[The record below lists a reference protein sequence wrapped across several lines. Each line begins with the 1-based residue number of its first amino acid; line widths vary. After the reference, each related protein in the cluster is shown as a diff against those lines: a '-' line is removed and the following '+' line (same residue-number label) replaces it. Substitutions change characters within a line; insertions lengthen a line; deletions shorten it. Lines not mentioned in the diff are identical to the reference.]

1 MYVNF
6 VGLYTLNVSFDAI
19 NVHPLSKIRLYY
31 FPVLPSVDNLVV
43 SFLHISN
50 SVTPSPVFTL
60 PTFMSI
66 AL

>member
-6 VGLYTLNVSFDAI
+6 VDLYTLNVCFDGI

-31 FPVLPSVDNLVV
+31 FPVLPLFDNLVV
-43 SFLHISN
+43 SFLHLSN
-50 SVTPSPVFTL
+50 SVTPSAVFTL
-60 PTFMSI
+60 PAFTSI